1 VSQRQLVDTQGQK
14 SSQITTLEHHELI
27 SSLCT
32 SGATLANLLDG
43 HPNAPAMWVT
53 GGGPT
58 LTRGALKQ
66 VVTSL
71 SSEFSGAGCGHGD
84 VVAIVLDNSMAF
96 VASFLALV
104 SIGTIVAPLSTDL
117 TIPEYSYS
125 LTNLKP
131 RLVILSKN
139 AAESTAAAAV
149 KNVGVESAFIFED
162 EGGNVLLNAPKGG
175 LLARSLKIF
184 RKKPVP
190 EDYAVV
196 LQHTEGTSASR
207 PYAYLL
213 THSNIL
219 AGAAAIVDGLQLT
232 SEDKTLVSMP
242 MCHTQGLFYS
252 LVPALATGAE
262 VVIPAEGKFSA
273 ALFWSNI
280 KDRGVSY
287 AIMVPTAVAL
297 LLRHRTAYE
306 AAGRP
311 ALRFIAA
318 SCGAGLL
325 PAGIREEVE
334 TEFRVPVLDSLGI
347 PESCS
352 FIACNTLSSNSPKVG
367 TFGRPCRGIQ
377 VSVRN
382 NHGAEVG
389 GSGETGS
396 VFVRGAA
403 VSAAHLQE
411 GKILSPPSE
420 MANGWLNLHR
430 QGFIDTRG
438 TLTVSADSSLI
449 NQAGNKLEPR
459 EAEAALEGLAGAESI
474 AVFAVEHA
482 LMGQVV
488 VVALLLDGSDA
499 VTNEEV
505 CMYATASQHPLP
517 ARWLP
522 ACTVLVPSTQ
532 DWPLAPTADLAQAFG
547 LPVLSGRSN
556 ATFIYTASN
565 GLTRQVQAS
574 PAAAAAGSAGGA
586 SLMRRASTKVLRTST
601 SFFLAKE
608 RQLLSDVESAVIH
621 SYATV
626 LNVNPE
632 ELESESNFF
641 DYGASLQILA
651 LLAEIKRRTGI
662 SLSQSDAFIRP
673 TIAQLA
679 ACLLLKKQE
688 ALEGSASGGKSAARS
703 DPPPVV
709 PVSQRSGWQPASYG
723 QEQMCLANEQ
733 SGAGAAYNM
742 PYCVKLSGI
751 LNVPALHA
759 AVLSTIRAEE
769 GLRSLGRLN
778 FETMQA
784 EQRVVPESESES
796 CLEFVQH
803 SSSTSEEALEI
814 VQREQAYLFDL
825 EHGPI
830 VRMNLI
836 EISPKLHYL
845 LINFHHLN
853 IDGWSQALHRH
864 QVLKAYVAHATA
876 AAIGQPPPPLPPA
889 HSITYLDFS
898 VWQRKWLGEEGA
910 AEHQIEYWKKEL
922 ADAPM
927 LDMPFDRPRTP
938 LVSENG
944 GKVDIHIPACIVT
957 EWRKLLA
964 SHGCTL
970 FMGALSIFH
979 VLLHRW

>member
-1 VSQRQLVDTQGQK
+1 
-14 SSQITTLEHHELI
+14 
-27 SSLCT
+27 
-32 SGATLANLLDG
+32 
-43 HPNAPAMWVT
+43 
-53 GGGPT
+53 

-71 SSEFSGAGCGHGD
+71 SSEFARAGCGHGD
-84 VVAIVLDNSMAF
+84 IVAIVLDNSVAF

-104 SIGTIVAPLSTDL
+104 SIGAVVAPVSTDL
-117 TIPEYSYS
+117 TISEYTYS
-125 LTNLKP
+125 LTNIKP
-131 RLVILSKN
+131 RLVILSKD
-139 AAESTAAAAV
+139 AAESAAAAAV
-149 KNVGVESAFIFED
+149 RNVGMESAFIFED

-175 LLARSLKIF
+175 LLAGSLKIF
-184 RKKPVP
+184 RKKVVP
-190 EDYAVV
+190 EDFAVV
-196 LQHTEGTSASR
+196 LQHTEGTSASS

-219 AGAAAIVDGLQLT
+219 AGAAAITDGFQLT
-232 SEDKTLVSMP
+232 AEDKTLVSMP
-242 MCHTQGLFYS
+242 MCHTQGLLYS
-252 LVPALATGAE
+252 LVPALATGGE

-280 KDRGVSY
+280 QDQGVSY

-297 LLRHRTAYE
+297 LLRHKTAYE

-318 SCGAGLL
+318 SCGAGLM
-325 PAGIREEVE
+325 PAGTREEVE
-334 TEFRVPVLDSLGI
+334 NEFGVPVLDSLGI

-352 FIACNTLSSNSPKVG
+352 FVACNTLFCDSPEVG
-367 TFGRPCRGIQ
+367 TFGRPCRGIE

-382 NHGAEVG
+382 SQGAEV
-389 GSGETGS
+389 SGTGEMGS
-396 VFVRGAA
+396 VLVRGAA
-403 VSAAHLQE
+403 VSTAHLQE
-411 GKILSPPSE
+411 GKIISPPPE

-430 QGFIDTRG
+430 QGYIDTRG
-438 TLTVSADSSLI
+438 TLTVSTDSKLI
-449 NQAGNKLEPR
+449 NQAGNKLEPC
-459 EAEAALEGLAGAESI
+459 EAEAALEGLAGAERI

-488 VVALLLDGSDA
+488 GVALLLDGPDE
-499 VTNEEV
+499 VITNEEV

-522 ACTVLVPSTQ
+522 ACTVLVPLIQ
-532 DWPLAPTADLAQAFG
+532 DWPSSAPTSDLAQAFG

-565 GLTRQVQAS
+565 GLSRQDQAS
-574 PAAAAAGSAGGA
+574 SAAAAGSAGGV
-586 SLMRRASTKVLRTST
+586 SFMRRASTKVLKSST

-608 RQLLSDVESAVIH
+608 RQLLLDLESSVIY

-626 LNVNPE
+626 LNVNIE
-632 ELESESNFF
+632 DLESESNFF

-679 ACLLLKKQE
+679 ACLLSKKQE
-688 ALEGSASGGKSAARS
+688 ALEGSASGGKS

-709 PVSQRSGWQPASYG
+709 PVSQRLGWQPASYG

-778 FETMQA
+778 FEAMQA
-784 EQRVVPESESES
+784 EQRVVLESESES
-796 CLEFVQH
+796 CLDFVEH
-803 SSSTSEEALEI
+803 SARNPEEALEI
-814 VQREQAYLFDL
+814 VEREQAYLFDL

-830 VRMNLI
+830 VRVNLI
-836 EISPKLHYL
+836 KISPKMHYV

-864 QVLKAYVAHATA
+864 LVLEAYVAHATA
-876 AAIGQPPPPLPPA
+876 AALGQPPPPLPPA

-898 VWQRKWLGEEGA
+898 VWQRKWLGEQGA

-927 LDMPFDRPRTP
+927 LDMPFDRPRTA

-944 GKVDIHIPACIVT
+944 GKVDIRIPAGIVT

-964 SHGCTL
+964 SNGCTL